1 MTTLPIP
8 VMDAA
13 AQRDLATAHALL
25 ESPGVAAQLANA
37 LGASIESLMTK
48 RLPKMVTRSIDG
60 VTRRALQ
67 VAMTSALL
75 SLRSKTD
82 AQQPASTARH
92 TLAVAVAGGAGGFL
106 GLPGLMV
113 ELPVTTTVMLR
124 SIADIARAEGE
135 SLHDPE
141 TALACLEVLAHGG
154 RSASDDGAESGYFAV
169 RAAMAQQLSAA
180 ASYVAAHGF
189 ASKGAPALVALVS
202 RVAAKFS
209 VNVGE
214 NSPCRPCR
222 WSARSVAP
230 RSIPCSCAT
239 SRRWRAGISSCAAWS
254 AASAKMRC
262 GARMRHCCRRGD
274 ADSACEPH
282 CVRVVVVHWLSQRR
296 HTLAQRGAGKRQP
309 HHVDRTAAVARFP
322 RAMWRKHDRCR

>member
-25 ESPGVAAQLANA
+25 ENPGVAAQLANA

-180 ASYVAAHGF
+180 TSYVAAHGF

-214 NSPCRPCR
+214 KLAVQAVPLVGAISGATLNTVFMRHFQAM
-222 WSARSVAP
+222 ARGHFIV
-230 RSIPCSCAT
+230 
-239 SRRWRAGISSCAAWS
+239 RRLS